1 MQYVLEIEGITKK
14 YKEKT
19 ALKNVSV
26 AIRYGEIFGIIGPN
40 GSGKTTLLKC
50 IAGFLKLNEG
60 RIMTNPVRLHLGICL
75 CQVYRSF
82 NLFMYF
88 RY

>member
-26 AIRYGEIFGIIGPN
+26 AIRYVEIFGIIGPN
-40 GSGKTTLLKC
+40 GSGKQ
-50 IAGFLKLNEG
+50 
-60 RIMTNPVRLHLGICL
+60 L
-75 CQVYRSF
+75 C
-82 NLFMYF
+82 
-88 RY
+88 